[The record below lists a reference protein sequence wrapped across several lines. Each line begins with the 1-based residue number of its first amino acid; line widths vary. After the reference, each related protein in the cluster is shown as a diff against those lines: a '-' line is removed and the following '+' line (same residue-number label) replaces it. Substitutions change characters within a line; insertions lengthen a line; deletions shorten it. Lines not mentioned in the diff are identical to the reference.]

1 MRNLDLDF
9 VKQRPIWPWTR
20 WVFFAI
26 AAAFAVDLTV
36 TSITVSAR
44 IAKNEALLA
53 EHERSAQKA
62 SRSTPARAPT
72 PEEMRIAQETI
83 QRLAMPW
90 DKLFR
95 SLESS
100 ASETITLLA
109 IEPEP
114 KNGTVLVHGEA
125 ASYRAALDYL
135 ALLANAGALQRPH
148 LVRHERRQND
158 ASDTVLF
165 SILASWGK
173 SR

>member
-9 VKQRPIWPWTR
+9 VKLRPVWPWTR

-44 IAKNEALLA
+44 IAKNEVLLA
-53 EHERSAQKA
+53 EYERSAQKT

-90 DKLFR
+90 EKLFR
-95 SLESS
+95 
-100 ASETITLLA
+100 
-109 IEPEP
+109 
-114 KNGTVLVHGEA
+114 
-125 ASYRAALDYL
+125 
-135 ALLANAGALQRPH
+135 
-148 LVRHERRQND
+148 
-158 ASDTVLF
+158 
-165 SILASWGK
+165 
-173 SR
+173 